1 LFQEWYYDEFEMQEI
16 EGFEEPDADSDY
28 DYEESY
34 TKRKRRKIGK
44 PGRNSTNN
52 ESTSGRRSTKV
63 IHKYI
68 NN

>member
-1 LFQEWYYDEFEMQEI
+1 MQEI

-34 TKRKRRKIGK
+34 TKRKRKKGGK

-52 ESTSGRRSTKV
+52 EGTTGRRSTKV
-63 IHKYI
+63 KTIPI
-68 NN
+68 